1 MKSTKQAKGGKAK
14 TPAKK
19 AAARA
24 NGRLGGRPRKAD
36 IAKAPH
42 LFVGTFGYNIN
53 ISPEAQR
60 ESEDVRFTALIETT
74 DINSAVRGFRR
85 LLRHPRVQDAI
96 KGNAVELISCC
107 EIEAMPAEG
116 IVTFIEFLYRDPEER
131 DYHSAIQGVGITVP
145 DGHRGVNT
153 YGYKGAFLK
162 GKNFLPVTNVDEG
175 SSDASDQRH

>member
-1 MKSTKQAKGGKAK
+1 MKRTRQAKGGKAR

-36 IAKAPH
+36 KAKAPH
-42 LFVGTFGYNIN
+42 LFVGSFGYNIN
-53 ISPEAQR
+53 SSAEEPS
-60 ESEDVRFTALIETT
+60 ESEDVRFTAVIETT
-74 DINSAVRGFRR
+74 DINAAVRGFRR
-85 LLRHPRVQDAI
+85 LLRHPRVQEVI
-96 KGNAVELISCC
+96 KGNAIELISCC

-131 DYHSAIQGVGITVP
+131 EYHSAIQGVGLTVP

-162 GKNFLPVTNVDEG
+162 GKNYVPVTNVDEA
-175 SSDASDQRH
+175 SANQSDQRR

>member
-1 MKSTKQAKGGKAK
+1 MKSTRQAKGGRAK
-14 TPAKK
+14 TAAKK

-36 IAKAPH
+36 KAKAPH
-42 LFVGTFGYNIN
+42 IFVGTFGYNIN
-53 ISPEAQR
+53 VSADQS

-74 DINSAVRGFRR
+74 DIKAAIRGFRR
-85 LLRHPRVQDAI
+85 LLRHPRVQEAI

-107 EIEAMPAEG
+107 EIEAMPVEG

-131 DYHSAIQGVGITVP
+131 EYHSAIQGVGLTVP
-145 DGHRGVNT
+145 DGLRGVRT

-162 GKNFLPVTNVDEG
+162 GKNDVPVTNVDE
-175 SSDASDQRH
+175 ASPDETDQRH